1 MADLAGQ
8 GFVLPPGQGRPI
20 DLGSF
25 TMSVKATAD
34 QTHGHLSLLE
44 AAEPADFG
52 PPLHLHR
59 DVSESFYVLEGEY
72 AIFVDQRQFACP
84 AGTVI
89 FIPAGTPH
97 SSGSSPRPAESWTCS
112 PPPRWWGTSTSSAGR
127 SMRAGPT
134 PRCCRPSPPT
144 TRRCHWRHGR
154 PHGRPLRSRPCQP
167 QQERPS
173 AIETPHASHNRPT
186 ERSRNRKGLAWTTQ
200 PPPRRCSSTST
211 TPPPS
216 TTSPAPRSS
225 TPRTPCWSSPK
236 AES

>member
-1 MADLAGQ
+1 MADSAGQ

-20 DLGSF
+20 DLGNF

-34 QTHGHLSLLE
+34 RTHGHFSLLE

-72 AIFVDQRQFACP
+72 TIFVDQRQFACP
-84 AGTVI
+84 AGTFI

-97 SSGSSPRPAESWTCS
+97 SSGSSPRPAE
-112 PPPRWWGTSTSSAGR
+112 GR

-144 TRRCHWRHGR
+144 TR
-154 PHGRPLRSRPCQP
+154 S
-167 QQERPS
+167 
-173 AIETPHASHNRPT
+173 
-186 ERSRNRKGLAWTTQ
+186 
-200 PPPRRCSSTST
+200 RCSG
-211 TPPPS
+211 
-216 TTSPAPRSS
+216 RY
-225 TPRTPCWSSPK
+225 
-236 AES
+236 